1 VQLFHHYTTE
11 IAEFLTL
18 PGPVGRTWRDR
29 IPQLAMSRGNEY
41 LTFALLAVSAAFRVY
56 RSPNDFD
63 AQRLGMEN
71 YGACL
76 QRLRGLNI
84 DDPNINPCAAL
95 ATTILLAWYEVLI
108 FS

>member
-11 IAEFLTL
+11 VAQFLTL
-18 PGPVGRTWRDR
+18 PGPIGRIWGDR
-29 IPQLAMSRGNEY
+29 IPQLAMSGGNEY

-56 RSPNDFD
+56 RSPHDFD

-71 YGACL
+71 YGGCL

-95 ATTILLAWYEVLI
+95 ATTILLAWYEVSI
-108 FS
+108 SS